1 MQKRWVKWVAVVLAV
16 AFILTSVV
24 SVSLSIFASM

>member
-1 MQKRWVKWVAVVLAV
+1 MQKRWVKWVAVILAV

-24 SVSLSIFASM
+24 SVGLSVLGYM